1 MSNRRM
7 TAWFEESSDIIVFEG
22 EEAMAVMAE
31 LYETYNLLVNYF
43 FPSMKIQKKER
54 IDAKVTKKY
63 DDAKT
68 PYSRLIE
75 CESLPEEAKQ
85 ELQTKLIALAV
96 PWSK

>member
-1 MSNRRM
+1 
-7 TAWFEESSDIIVFEG
+7 
-22 EEAMAVMAE
+22 MAE

-68 PYSRLIE
+68 PYTRLIE
-75 CESLPEEAKQ
+75 CESLPGEAKQELRRRKNALDLETLLQRTQ

>member
-1 MSNRRM
+1 
-7 TAWFEESSDIIVFEG
+7 
-22 EEAMAVMAE
+22 MAE

-68 PYSRLIE
+68 PYTRLIE
-75 CESLPEEAKQ
+75 CKSLPEEAKQELRRRKNALDLETLLQRTQ

>member
-1 MSNRRM
+1 
-7 TAWFEESSDIIVFEG
+7 
-22 EEAMAVMAE
+22 MAE

-68 PYSRLIE
+68 PYTRLIE
-75 CESLPEEAKQ
+75 CESLPEESKQELRRRKNALDLETLLQRTQ